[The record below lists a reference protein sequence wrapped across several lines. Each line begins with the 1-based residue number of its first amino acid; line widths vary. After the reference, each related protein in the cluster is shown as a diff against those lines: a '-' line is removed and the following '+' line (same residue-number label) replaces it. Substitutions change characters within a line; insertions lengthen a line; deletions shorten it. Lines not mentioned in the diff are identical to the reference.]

1 MEQFKYKA
9 IDTSGNITDGILDSV
24 DLQAAMDKM
33 KELKLSPVTIDKI
46 AGGNKK
52 KQSMFASKNITK
64 SDISNFTTRL
74 AALLRASMPLAK
86 AVESLKK
93 QCDKET
99 LLVLI
104 TDLYQQILE
113 GTTLSDALASHPKY
127 FPVLYINMVKVGEVG
142 GVLDES
148 LRRISEIRKRDH
160 EMISK
165 LKGALTYPV
174 VMFIIMVGAIAILVG
189 FVVPNFVSA
198 FGDMGITLPLPT
210 RILIALTAFCGKW
223 WWAMLIIVALLIVGF
238 IRFKKKEGGQG
249 KLDKLMFK
257 APFIGKLI
265 HEVSL
270 SRFTLSLGSL
280 LGSGVSLV
288 KALEATVDVTGNEY
302 IGQALHSLVQ
312 EVKEGQPLS
321 DTFKKRNF
329 FFPELAVEMTQTGEE
344 TGNLSEMLE
353 NLGDYYLEESN
364 AKIALISTLME
375 PAIIVFLGVVVGFIV
390 MAMMLPIFDISTS
403 MH

>member
-1 MEQFKYKA
+1 MEKFKYKA
-9 IDTSGNITDGILDSV
+9 KDSSGNIVEGILDAV
-24 DLQAAMDKM
+24 DIPSAIVKM
-33 KELKLSPVTIDKI
+33 KAQKLAPITVSKTS
-46 AGGNKK
+46 AGEKNNQPKFG
-52 KQSMFASKNITK
+52 SKNITK

-74 AALLRASMPLAK
+74 SALLKASMPLAK
-86 AVESLKK
+86 AIKSLQN

-99 LLVLI
+99 LLILI
-104 TDLYQQILE
+104 TDLHDQIME
-113 GTTLSDALASHPKY
+113 GVPLSEALAAHPKY
-127 FPVLYINMVKVGEVG
+127 FPILYINMVKVGEVG

-148 LRRISEIRKRDH
+148 LKRISEIRKRDQ
-160 EMISK
+160 EMIGK

-174 VMFIIMVGAIAILVG
+174 VMFIIMVGAIGILVG

-210 RILIALTAFCGKW
+210 RILIALTDFCGKW
-223 WWAMLIIVALLIVGF
+223 WWAMLIIIVLLIVAF
-238 IRFKKKEGGQG
+238 IRFKKKKGGQG
-249 KLDKLMFK
+249 KIDKLMFK
-257 APFIGKLI
+257 APFIGRLI

-302 IGQALHSLVQ
+302 IGAALKSLIQ
-312 EVKEGQPLS
+312 EVKEGQSLS
-321 DTFKKRNF
+321 STFKKRKF
-329 FFPELAVEMTQTGEE
+329 FFPDLAVEMTQTGEE

-353 NLGDYYLEESN
+353 NLGDFYLEESN